1 MDLKQQPKNI
11 ILKKELLL
19 KEKEI
24 LSCTLMLE
32 LISFYELL
40 EFTSTRLVTLL
51 ARPFALVKAPST
63 DPPELDVD
71 PLFPDSPGSSL
82 GLESLLGDS

>member
-51 ARPFALVKAPST
+51 ARPLLLVKAPST

-82 GLESLLGDS
+82 GLVSLLGDS

>member
-1 MDLKQQPKNI
+1 MDLKQPKNI
-11 ILKKELLL
+11 ILKKRVAFER
-19 KEKEI
+19 KEI
-24 LSCTLMLE
+24 LSCTLVLK

-51 ARPFALVKAPST
+51 ARPLLFVKAPST
-63 DPPELDVD
+63 DPPELDAD